1 MERSPECPHWA
12 ACQPPAPLG
21 VGVWTTAPP
30 LGRCGPASAALHLLR
45 ARHRTPAPQDRL
57 ADFSGAS
64 GASGQEEH
72 GACSPPAS
80 PISDPLCDP
89 EQAELM
95 ALTLYPLVSSKEP
108 PVCRRTPRRGM
119 FREVL
124 CLEHHLTGFSQ
135 RYRGNTFRRLCT
147 KSEAFSPNASR
158 SQMTSQGPQSH
169 RPLHKGQP

>member
-1 MERSPECPHWA
+1 
-12 ACQPPAPLG
+12 
-21 VGVWTTAPP
+21 
-30 LGRCGPASAALHLLR
+30 
-45 ARHRTPAPQDRL
+45 
-57 ADFSGAS
+57 
-64 GASGQEEH
+64 
-72 GACSPPAS
+72 
-80 PISDPLCDP
+80 
-89 EQAELM
+89 
-95 ALTLYPLVSSKEP
+95 
-108 PVCRRTPRRGM
+108 M